1 MIVHNLD
8 PNTWLDNYGSY
19 LFKYAIHRV
28 SDTQIAEDLVQ
39 ETFLAGIKSK
49 DNFKGKSTEK
59 TWLTSILKFKII
71 DHYRK
76 KNKEIPISK
85 ISENSDIENTLYNKK
100 GRWNSAP
107 TSWGDN
113 PHKHIENNEFMAV
126 LHQCITKLPKNLGL
140 AFKMKM
146 FEELDS
152 STICK
157 ELDITPNNLWVILHR
172 SRLKLK
178 ECITHN
184 WFNK

>member
-1 MIVHNLD
+1 MTVQLN
-8 PNTWLDNYGSY
+8 PNTWLDNYGGY

-28 SDTQIAEDLVQ
+28 SDNEIAEDLVQ

-76 KNKEIPISK
+76 KGKEIPLSK
-85 ISENSDIENTLYNKK
+85 VSETSDIESTMYDKK
-100 GRWNSAP
+100 GHWTSTP
-107 TSWGDN
+107 VSWGND
-113 PHKHIENNEFMAV
+113 PEKHIQNTEFMEV
-126 LHQCITKLPKNLGL
+126 LHKCVSKLPKNL
-140 AFKMKM
+140 ATVFKMKM
-146 FEELDS
+146 FEEAES

-157 ELDITPNNLWVILHR
+157 DLDISPNNLWVILYR

-178 ECITHN
+178 ECITVN
-184 WFNK
+184 WFDK